1 MGKKKCRIRKAA
13 NALFKEKV
21 QPFLREKVLPLL
33 LIAKVW
39 GTKVLKFCGKLVYS
53 AVRLASFAALVVLPF
68 MSNSINHALA
78 QWLWY
83 PAATVYLIFA
93 IIDLRREK
101 EPIFKDLRVN
111 LVGNWGIFGIVPVT
125 LSVFVINYY
134 DVDYLWCWVVFAML
148 FCAAPVFLFT
158 VYYTDLKT
166 IQRSDEERR
175 TGAINIFKHT
185 LLYWLY
191 DLLFMAFFNEWD
203 ILIYVFG
210 IIAVVVIFYNA
221 TKVFLKE
228 IKLFQSLLPFE
239 FISGL
244 VLAVCLIY
252 KIPEKTLQNIVLTI
266 VAAVVGGLITL
277 LGVAWT
283 IKSNYKDKR
292 NDDRKKNIPYIAM
305 GALDT
310 TGHAG
315 TKIKIEEHGYFL
327 SAHMLSDTIFIFKG
341 VLRDN
346 QFVKAE
352 HLIAPK
358 SDFSVQMNIQDYDEV
373 YLIGSDVL
381 GNHYSFALSC
391 YIRENSK
398 TKMVASIGLPQE
410 SDCIEML
417 WV

>member
-1 MGKKKCRIRKAA
+1 MEYIKT
-13 NALFKEKV
+13 FV
-21 QPFLREKVLPLL
+21 QTIQNMQFTDMLDIIIVAVLIYKLLPLL
-33 LIAKVW
+33 RSTGTTRIATVVGSVVLIAWLTGV
-39 GTKVLKFCGKLVYS
+39 FKL
-53 AVRLASFAALVVLPF
+53 
-68 MSNSINHALA
+68 H
-78 QWLWY
+78 
-83 PAATVYLIFA
+83 
-93 IIDLRREK
+93 
-101 EPIFKDLRVN
+101 
-111 LVGNWGIFGIVPVT
+111 T
-125 LSVFVINYY
+125 LSWILNQ
-134 DVDYLWCWVVFAML
+134 
-148 FCAAPVFLFT
+148 FLA
-158 VYYTDLKT
+158 V
-166 IQRSDEERR
+166 
-175 TGAINIFKHT
+175 
-185 LLYWLY
+185 
-191 DLLFMAFFNEWD
+191 
-203 ILIYVFG
+203 G